1 MAGRS
6 SSLSRDEP
14 RAICRRRRRRRAARL
29 LVTVSLLAAAGCA
42 ELQPG
47 LARDWTETN
56 ALKAARDD
64 RGGYLGAADDLMAR
78 GEYELAL
85 RGYTRAIAEVGL
97 SGPVIG
103 GMGAANLQLDR
114 HGQARAVLER
124 GTRIEP
130 QSVSVW
136 NNLGV
141 ALAET
146 GERRAARA
154 AFTLARTLAPASD
167 AAVPANL
174 DQLQGE
180 KISAAPA
187 TVFLLVRHK
196 SGLYLVLEGAGG
208 WRGHHDR

>member
-1 MAGRS
+1 M
-6 SSLSRDEP
+6 
-14 RAICRRRRRRRAARL
+14 RAICWRRQRRLPIDL
-29 LVTVSLLAAAGCA
+29 LMTVALLAAAGCA

-47 LARDWTETN
+47 LARDWAETN

-64 RGGYLGAADDLMAR
+64 HGGYLGAADDLMGL

-103 GMGAANLQLDR
+103 GLGAANLQLER
-114 HGQARAVLER
+114 HGQARTVLDR

-141 ALAET
+141 ALAEA
-146 GERRAARA
+146 GERRAAHD
-154 AFTLARTLAPASD
+154 AFALARSLAPTSD
-167 AAVPANL
+167 PAIPSNL
-174 DQLQGE
+174 DQLQG
-180 KISAAPA
+180 KKVPAPPA
-187 TVFLLVRHK
+187 TAFQLVRHK
-196 SGLYLVLEGAGG
+196 TGLFLILEGSGG
-208 WRGHHDR
+208 GEDTKTDDAK